1 MRWLVVLGVAGLALL
16 ILFFPLSAA
25 TTYLAPGLEADSV
38 SGSIWSGRL
47 RNARYAGLPLGDVD
61 VGLDPGRLLKGEASL
76 RFERLGPR
84 LQGRAGGSRQLRRLD
99 ELSGELPLQLLPAP
113 APAMA
118 IRFDQVHVAMT
129 PRGMCRS
136 AGGHV
141 AASLTGIPF
150 LGESP
155 PLSGTPACDGDRL
168 FTPLRMP
175 GDRAGLDLW
184 LAADGS
190 WEGRLR
196 VRPDNRLVL
205 AALAVAGFAIEAGDA
220 TLSARGRLQQGDIRL
235 SPAGEPIADPA

>member
-1 MRWLVVLGVAGLALL
+1 MRWVVVTGLAALALL

-25 TTYLAPGLEADSV
+25 TSYLAPGLEAESV
-38 SGSIWSGRL
+38 SGSIWNGRL

-84 LQGRAGGSRQLRRLD
+84 LQGRAGGSRQLRRLE